1 MSFHTRFMLQ
11 AIELAE
17 EGPYSSN
24 PRVGA
29 VCVSNGVVV
38 GTGYH
43 HGAGTAHAEVE
54 ALVDAGDRAAGADLY
69 VSLEPCS
76 HFGRTPPC
84 TQAIIQAGIRR
95 VIFAQHDP
103 SGEAGGGA
111 GILTDAG
118 CEVVGDIEAERSQ
131 SVNRE
136 WNHRMKTGLPFV
148 TWKFAQSL
156 DGRVAAKLG
165 ERTTI
170 SGAQSWVF
178 NHDLRSRVGAIV
190 VGTQTFI
197 VDQPSLS
204 ARETDGSLK
213 VSQPLPV
220 VMGMRDIAPTGFLH
234 LSTHDPKVAL
244 LALADLGI
252 NHVLLEG
259 GPTLAA
265 AFIQADCINEVISIT
280 APITLGAGP
289 RSLATD
295 SPFMRPI
302 KITSTFTLGSD
313 LIQIG
318 ELESAVGS

>member
-1 MSFHTRFMLQ
+1 VSIDTQFMLQ

-17 EGPYSSN
+17 LGPYSSN

-29 VCVSNGVVV
+29 VCVKNGIVV

-54 ALVDAGDRAAGADLY
+54 ALAVAGDRAAHADLY
-69 VSLEPCS
+69 ISLEPCS
-76 HFGRTPPC
+76 HFGQTPPC
-84 TQAIIQAGIRR
+84 TKAIIEAGIRR
-95 VIFAQHDP
+95 VIFAQPDP
-103 SGEAGGGA
+103 SDEAGGGA
-111 GILTDAG
+111 GVLISAG
-118 CEVVGDIEAERSQ
+118 CEVIGEIEAERSI

-136 WNHRMKTGLPFV
+136 WNHRMRTGVPFV

-165 ERTTI
+165 ERTAI
-170 SGAQSWVF
+170 SGLQSQGF
-178 NHDLRSRVGAIV
+178 NHELRSKVGAIL
-190 VGTQTFI
+190 VGTQTFV

-204 ARETDGSLK
+204 ARDTDGSLK
-213 VSQPLPV
+213 DLQPLRV
-220 VMGMRDIAPTGFLH
+220 IMGMRDIAPADFLH
-234 LSTHDPKVAL
+234 LATHDPKVAL
-244 LALADLGI
+244 LTLAELGI

-265 AFIQADCINEVISIT
+265 AFIQADCIDEVISIT

-295 SPFMRPI
+295 SPLLRPI

-318 ELESAVGS
+318 VLDSAVGL

>member
-1 MSFHTRFMLQ
+1 MDTQFMLQ

-17 EGPYSSN
+17 LGPYSSN

-29 VCVSNGVVV
+29 VCVKNGIVV

-43 HGAGTAHAEVE
+43 RGAGTAHAEVE
-54 ALVDAGDRAAGADLY
+54 ALAAAGDRAAEADLY

-95 VIFAQHDP
+95 VFFAQLDP
-103 SGEAGGGA
+103 SHEAGGG
-111 GILTDAG
+111 TDVLIAAG
-118 CEVVGDIEAERSQ
+118 CEVTGEIESERSN
-131 SVNRE
+131 SLNRE
-136 WNHRMKTGLPFV
+136 WNHRMRSGVPFV

-165 ERTTI
+165 ERTAI
-170 SGAQSWVF
+170 SGLQSQEF
-178 NHDLRSRVGAIV
+178 NHDLRSRVGAIL
-190 VGTQTFI
+190 VGTQTFV

-204 ARETDGSLK
+204 ARKPDGSLRD
-213 VSQPLPV
+213 SQPLRV
-220 VMGMRDIAPTGFLH
+220 VMGLRDIAPAGFLH
-234 LSTHDPKVAL
+234 LATRDPKVAL
-244 LALADLGI
+244 LTLAELGI

-265 AFIQADCINEVISIT
+265 AFIHADCINEVISIT

-289 RSLATD
+289 RSLVTD
-295 SPFMRPI
+295 SALMRPI

-313 LIQIG
+313 LVQIG
-318 ELESAVGS
+318 VLDSTV